1 MVGGFGGSDGKAGWR
16 AGKGRITVGIVCFTK
31 MFGLN
36 PEDGPG
42 AVEGFEIEVE
52 PDQVCIFDT
61 KLLWRQYEK

>member
-1 MVGGFGGSDGKAGWR
+1 M
-16 AGKGRITVGIVCFTK
+16 GIVCFTK

-52 PDQVCIFDT
+52 PDQVCIFDI